1 MQLGVDNRNITASYS
16 VYLERATNYTIKG
29 KEGVKAPIG
38 EVSISVRSIFGFNF
52 KTIHD
57 VILSLDEPNI

>member
-16 VYLERATNYTIKG
+16 VYLERATNHTIKG
-29 KEGVKAPIG
+29 KEGIKAPIG
-38 EVSISVRSIFGFNF
+38 EVLISIRSIFGFNF
-52 KTIHD
+52 KTIPD